1 MKIRLMRLKFLV
13 LLGFTSLV
21 YQSHVRSE
29 SDTKAYPSK
38 PIKIIVS
45 LTAGGPTDTLAR
57 IIAPPLSQLLG
68 QPVIID
74 NRPGAGGNIGAD
86 IAAKSAPDG
95 YTLYLGTSGPLSIN
109 PALYQK
115 LSYDPFKDFS
125 PISQI
130 AYAPFVIAVNPKTN
144 INSISELIQFAKKN
158 PNKLNAGSVPGSA
171 AHLSTE
177 LFKSQA
183 GIEMTQVPYK
193 GAAQATNDLLAGQID
208 VSFASLPGVYQNI
221 KAGNLKAL
229 ATTSPKRLSQLKDI
243 PTVSESAISGY
254 ESSVWYGLVA
264 PAGTPENI
272 IFRLNKA
279 IQLVLQDK
287 KIREQMFSND
297 FTPVESSPTA
307 FAAYIKAENVKWGS
321 IIKARNIQSE

>member
-1 MKIRLMRLKFLV
+1 MIRLIRFFFFVAFL
-13 LLGFTSLV
+13 
-21 YQSHVRSE
+21 YQPYAMAD
-29 SDTKAYPSK
+29 SDAKSYPNK

-57 IIAPPLSQLLG
+57 IIAPPLSQQLG
-68 QPVIID
+68 QPVLID

-86 IAAKSAPDG
+86 LAAKSTPDG

-130 AYAPFVIAVNPKTN
+130 AYAPFVIVVNPATN
-144 INSISELIQFAKKN
+144 ISSISELIQLAKKN
-158 PNKLNAGSVPGSA
+158 PNKLNAGSVTGSA

-221 KAGNLKAL
+221 KSGNLKAL
-229 ATTSPKRLSQLKDI
+229 SVTSAKRLPQLKDI
-243 PTVSESAISGY
+243 PTVSESVINGY

-264 PAGTPENI
+264 PAGTPDSI
-272 IFRLNKA
+272 ILKLNKTL
-279 IQLVLQDK
+279 QLILQDK
-287 KIREQMFSND
+287 RIREQMYHND
-297 FTPVESSPTA
+297 FTPIESNPAA
-307 FAAYIKAENVKWGS
+307 FAAYIKAENIKWGS
-321 IIKARNIQSE
+321 IIKARNIRAE

>member
-1 MKIRLMRLKFLV
+1 MF
-13 LLGFTSLV
+13 
-21 YQSHVRSE
+21 YQSHARSQ
-29 SDTKAYPSK
+29 SDASAYPIK

-57 IIAPPLSQLLG
+57 IIAPSLSQYLG
-68 QPVIID
+68 QPVIIE

-86 IAAKSAPDG
+86 LAAKSMPDG

-130 AYAPFVIAVNPKTN
+130 AYAPFVIVVSPKAN
-144 INSISELIQFAKKN
+144 INSVSELIQFAKKN
-158 PNKLNAGSVPGSA
+158 PNKLNAGTVPGSA

-177 LFKSQA
+177 LFKSQTE
-183 GIEMTQVPYK
+183 IEIMQVPYK
-193 GAAQATNDLLAGQID
+193 GAAQATNDLVAGQID

-229 ATTSPKRLSQLKDI
+229 AVTSSKRLPQLQDI
-243 PTVSESAISGY
+243 PTISESAINGY

-264 PAGTPENI
+264 PAKTPENI
-272 IFRLNKA
+272 ILRLNKA
-279 IQLVLQDK
+279 LQTTLQDK
-287 KIREQMFSND
+287 KIREQMYNND
-297 FTPVESSPTA
+297 FTPVESSPAA
-307 FAAYIKAENVKWGS
+307 FAAYIKAENVKWGG
-321 IIKARNIQSE
+321 ITKARNIQAE

>member
-1 MKIRLMRLKFLV
+1 MSLKSVLFLC
-13 LLGFTSLV
+13 FTILF
-21 YQSHVRSE
+21 YQSHVRGQ
-29 SDTKAYPSK
+29 SDTSTYPNK

-57 IIAPPLSQLLG
+57 IIAPSLSQYLG
-68 QPVIID
+68 QSVIIE

-86 IAAKSAPDG
+86 LAAKSMPDG

-130 AYAPFVIAVNPKTN
+130 AYAPFVIVVSPKTN
-144 INSISELIQFAKKN
+144 INSVSELIQFAKKN
-158 PNKLNAGSVPGSA
+158 PNKLNAGTVPGSA

-177 LFKSQA
+177 LFKSQTD
-183 GIEMTQVPYK
+183 IEIMQVPYK
-193 GAAQATNDLLAGQID
+193 GAAQATNDLVAGQID

-229 ATTSPKRLSQLKDI
+229 AVTSSKRLPQLQDI
-243 PTVSESAISGY
+243 PTISESVINGY

-264 PAGTPENI
+264 PAKTPENI
-272 IFRLNKA
+272 ILRLNKA
-279 IQLVLQDK
+279 LQATLQDK
-287 KIREQMFSND
+287 KIREQMYNND
-297 FTPVESSPTA
+297 FTPVGSSPAA
-307 FAAYIKAENVKWGS
+307 FAAYIKAENVKWGG
-321 IIKARNIQSE
+321 IIKARNIQAE

>member
-1 MKIRLMRLKFLV
+1 MKANMPLKSV
-13 LLGFTSLV
+13 LLLCFTILF
-21 YQSHVRSE
+21 YQSHARSQ
-29 SDTKAYPSK
+29 SDTSAYPNR

-57 IIAPPLSQLLG
+57 IIAPSLSQYLG
-68 QPVIID
+68 QPVIIE

-86 IAAKSAPDG
+86 LAAKSIPDG

-130 AYAPFVIAVNPKTN
+130 AYAPFVIVVSPKTN
-144 INSISELIQFAKKN
+144 INSVSELIQFAKKN
-158 PNKLNAGSVPGSA
+158 PNKLNAGTVPGSA

-177 LFKSQA
+177 LFKSKTE
-183 GIEMTQVPYK
+183 IEIMQVPYK
-193 GAAQATNDLLAGQID
+193 GAAQATNDLVAGQID

-229 ATTSPKRLSQLKDI
+229 AVTSSKRLPQLQDI
-243 PTVSESAISGY
+243 PTISESAINGY

-264 PAGTPENI
+264 PAKTSENI
-272 IFRLNKA
+272 ILRLNKA
-279 IQLVLQDK
+279 LQITLQDK
-287 KIREQMFSND
+287 KIREQMYNND
-297 FTPVESSPTA
+297 FTPVESNPAA
-307 FAAYIKAENVKWGS
+307 FSAYIKAENIKWGG
-321 IIKARNIQSE
+321 IIKARNIQAE

>member
-1 MKIRLMRLKFLV
+1 MNRLIYALC
-13 LLGFTSLV
+13 FTVLV
-21 YQSHVRSE
+21 YQSHARSE
-29 SDTKAYPSK
+29 TDTKSYPNK

-57 IIAPPLSQLLG
+57 IIAPQLSQYLG
-68 QPVIID
+68 QPVLID

-86 IAAKSAPDG
+86 IAANSAPDG
-95 YTLYLGTSGPLSIN
+95 DTLYLGTSGPLSIN

-115 LSYDPFKDFS
+115 LSYDPFKDFA

-130 AYAPFVIAVNPKTN
+130 AYAPFVIVVNPATN
-144 INSISELIQFAKKN
+144 IGSISELIQLAKKN
-158 PNKLNAGSVPGSA
+158 PNKLNAGSVTGSA

-193 GAAQATNDLLAGQID
+193 GAAQATNDLLAAQID

-221 KAGNLKAL
+221 KSGNLKAL
-229 ATTSPKRLSQLKDI
+229 AVTSTKRLPQLRDI
-243 PTVSESAISGY
+243 PTISESVISGY

-272 IFRLNKA
+272 ILKLNRTLQ
-279 IQLVLQDK
+279 IILQDK
-287 KIREQMFSND
+287 KIRDKMFNND
-297 FTPVESSPTA
+297 FTPVESSPAA
-307 FAAYIKAENVKWGS
+307 FAAYIKSENIKWGG
-321 IIKARNIQSE
+321 IIKARNIHAE

>member
-1 MKIRLMRLKFLV
+1 MSLKSVLFLC
-13 LLGFTSLV
+13 FTTFF
-21 YQSHVRSE
+21 YQSHVRSQ
-29 SDTKAYPSK
+29 SDASAYPNK

-57 IIAPPLSQLLG
+57 IIAPSLSQYLG
-68 QPVIID
+68 QPVIIE

-86 IAAKSAPDG
+86 LAAKSTPDG

-130 AYAPFVIAVNPKTN
+130 AYAPFVIVVNPKTN
-144 INSISELIQFAKKN
+144 INSVSELIQFAKKN
-158 PNKLNAGSVPGSA
+158 PNKLNAGTVPGSA

-177 LFKSQA
+177 LFKSQTE
-183 GIEMTQVPYK
+183 IEIMQVPYK
-193 GAAQATNDLLAGQID
+193 GAAQATNDLVSGQID

-229 ATTSPKRLSQLKDI
+229 AVTSSKRLPQLQDI
-243 PTVSESAISGY
+243 PTISESVINGY

-264 PAGTPENI
+264 PAKTPENI
-272 IFRLNKA
+272 ILRLNKA
-279 IQLVLQDK
+279 IQTTLQDK
-287 KIREQMFSND
+287 KIREQMYNND
-297 FTPVESSPTA
+297 FTTVESSPAA
-307 FAAYIKAENVKWGS
+307 FTAYIKAENIKWGG
-321 IIKARNIQSE
+321 IIKARNIQAE

>member
-1 MKIRLMRLKFLV
+1 MMRFIYALFFTV
-13 LLGFTSLV
+13 LF
-21 YQSHVRSE
+21 YQSHAKSE
-29 SDTKAYPSK
+29 TDTKSYPNK

-57 IIAPPLSQLLG
+57 IIAPPLSQYLG
-68 QPVIID
+68 QPVLID

-109 PALYQK
+109 PVLYQK
-115 LSYDPFKDFS
+115 LSYDPFKDFA

-130 AYAPFVIAVNPKTN
+130 AYAPFVIVVNPATN
-144 INSISELIQFAKKN
+144 IASISELIQLAKKN

-183 GIEMTQVPYK
+183 AIEMTQVPYK
-193 GAAQATNDLLAGQID
+193 GAAQATNDLLAAQID

-221 KAGNLKAL
+221 KSGNLKAL
-229 ATTSPKRLSQLKDI
+229 AVTSAKRLPQLRDI
-243 PTVSESAISGY
+243 PTISESVISGY

-272 IFRLNKA
+272 ILKLNKTLQ
-279 IQLVLQDK
+279 IILQDK
-287 KIREQMFSND
+287 KIRDQMFNND
-297 FTPVESSPTA
+297 FTPVESSPAA
-307 FAAYIKAENVKWGS
+307 FAAYIKSENIKWGA
-321 IIKARNIQSE
+321 IIKARNIHAE

>member
-1 MKIRLMRLKFLV
+1 MSLKSVLFLCSTI
-13 LLGFTSLV
+13 LF
-21 YQSHVRSE
+21 YQSHARSQ
-29 SDTKAYPSK
+29 SDISAYPNK

-57 IIAPPLSQLLG
+57 IIAPSLSQYLG
-68 QPVIID
+68 QPVIIE

-86 IAAKSAPDG
+86 LAAKSTPDG

-130 AYAPFVIAVNPKTN
+130 AYAPFVIVVSPKTN
-144 INSISELIQFAKKN
+144 INSVSELIQFAKKN
-158 PNKLNAGSVPGSA
+158 PNKLNAGTVPGSA

-177 LFKSQA
+177 LFKSQTD
-183 GIEMTQVPYK
+183 IEIMQVPYK
-193 GAAQATNDLLAGQID
+193 GAAQATNDLVAGQID

-229 ATTSPKRLSQLKDI
+229 AVTSSKRLPQLQDI
-243 PTVSESAISGY
+243 PTISESVINGY

-264 PAGTPENI
+264 PAKTPENI
-272 IFRLNKA
+272 ILRLNKA
-279 IQLVLQDK
+279 LQTTLQDK
-287 KIREQMFSND
+287 KIREQMYNND
-297 FTPVESSPTA
+297 FTPVESNPA
-307 FAAYIKAENVKWGS
+307 VFAAYIKAENVKWSG
-321 IIKARNIQSE
+321 IIKARNIQAE